1 MTVTTPEATLE
12 EKLAHLEEILRS
24 LGRVLVGYSGGVD
37 SAMLAVAAHRVL
49 GDDAIAVTAVSESYA
64 TGELE
69 AAAEICRQ
77 FGIRHEIVHTHE
89 LENPDYAQNPAN
101 RCYFCKSALLTEME
115 QLTREL
121 EIPHVI
127 YGQNADDMGDFRPG
141 AQAARERG
149 ARAPLAEAGITKAEL
164 RELARRWGI
173 PVWNRPSMACLSSRF
188 PYGTPITADSLHM
201 VDRAEHYL
209 RDSCGFAQLRSRHHE
224 EVARIE
230 LSAEDVSRL
239 LAAADM
245 RQQLTAAYAE
255 IGYGQVVVDLRGFR
269 SGSMNEVLL
278 QVDSAPDDPTRRID
292 PILADL
298 ELTPALWERREQMLC
313 LRLPEAAFTRLCDP
327 EFRLRLVGRLENL
340 GFRYVALDLQPLA
353 E

>member
-1 MTVTTPEATLE
+1 
-12 EKLAHLEEILRS
+12 
-24 LGRVLVGYSGGVD
+24 
-37 SAMLAVAAHRVL
+37 
-49 GDDAIAVTAVSESYA
+49 
-64 TGELE
+64 
-69 AAAEICRQ
+69 
-77 FGIRHEIVHTHE
+77 
-89 LENPDYAQNPAN
+89 
-101 RCYFCKSALLTEME
+101 ME
-115 QLTREL
+115 QLTQKL

-164 RELARRWGI
+164 RELARRWDI
-173 PVWNRPSMACLSSRF
+173 PVWNRPAMACLSSRF
-188 PYGTPITADSLHM
+188 PYGTRITADGLNM

-224 EVARIE
+224 QVARIE

-239 LAAADM
+239 LADADM
-245 RQQLTAAYAE
+245 RQKLTAEYAD
-255 IGYGQVVVDLRGFR
+255 IGYAQVVVDLRGFR

-278 QVDSAPDDPTRRID
+278 QVDAAPDDPAERID

-298 ELTPALWERREQMLC
+298 ELTPALWEQREQMLC
-313 LRLPEAAFTRLCDP
+313 LQLPEAAFARLCDP

-340 GFRYVALDLQPLA
+340 DLRYVALDLQPLT